1 MVVNVEPTTLI
12 VIAVV
17 IVTFLGTAY
26 GLKTRKGSG
35 INEHPGPDS
44 DDPAREPVGPSEEER
59 PDVTVLDQRGK
70 T

>member
-1 MVVNVEPTTLI
+1 MNFEPTTLI

-17 IVTFLGTAY
+17 IVTFIGTAY

-35 INEHPGPDS
+35 INAHPGPDTE
-44 DDPAREPVGPSEEER
+44 DPAQKPEGATEEER
-59 PDVTVLDQRGK
+59 PDSTLLDQRGK

>member
-1 MVVNVEPTTLI
+1 MSFEPTTLI

-35 INEHPGPDS
+35 INEHPASDS
-44 DDPAREPVGPSEEER
+44 DDPAREPEGFTEEER
-59 PDVTVLDQRGK
+59 PDVRVLDQRGK